1 MKELYKDCQQDYEKN
16 LDLYLETKNKKY
28 YDEIFLDFKTYCF
41 NKIRKM
47 RSFLPI
53 SVIDEWAL
61 TVTLNAVAS
70 IKRKGEFSKESWPIN
85 MGAYLAMFCLEINNI
100 KKYSPESIEIP
111 MDFNETNYKTIE
123 GENLME
129 IEGLK
134 TLDEETAEW
143 VVQEAVKMTVFND
156 GFKMTDVDRAMKLV
170 VKYNGKIGRF
180 SKKNELIVSALEKNI
195 KSILSGNV
203 QKESE

>member
-16 LDLYLETKNKKY
+16 LELYLETEDKKY
-28 YDEIFLDFKTYCF
+28 YDEIFFDFKTYCF

-47 RSFLPI
+47 RSFLPVD
-53 SVIDEWAL
+53 VIDDWAL
-61 TVTLNAVAS
+61 TVTLNAMAS
-70 IKRKGEFSKESWPIN
+70 IKRKGELSKENWPVN

-111 MDFNETNYKTIE
+111 TDFMEAKSEIID

-134 TLDEETAEW
+134 TLDEETARW
-143 VVQEAVKMTVFND
+143 VVQEAIKMTVFND
-156 GFKMTDVDRAMKLV
+156 GFSMTDVDRAMKLAI
-170 VKYNGKIGRF
+170 KYNGKIARF
-180 SKKNELIVSALEKNI
+180 SKKNEQIVSSLEKNI

-203 QKESE
+203 KKESE